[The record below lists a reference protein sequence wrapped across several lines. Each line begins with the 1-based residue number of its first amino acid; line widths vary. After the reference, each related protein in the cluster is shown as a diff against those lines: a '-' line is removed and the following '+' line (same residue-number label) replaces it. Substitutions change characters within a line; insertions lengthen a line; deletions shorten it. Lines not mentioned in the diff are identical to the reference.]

1 MTAKSSA
8 KYGDLGPTRGEECIG
23 GGAKHGASVV
33 RRWLER
39 PGMHLLPA
47 QSDGRPDAE
56 CNADSVESLA
66 GSAITPAGAEPSD
79 DRGDRWCDQQS
90 R

>member
-1 MTAKSSA
+1 MANRGGEHTGGAA
-8 KYGDLGPTRGEECIG
+8 KY
-23 GGAKHGASVV
+23 GASVV

-39 PGMHLLPA
+39 PTMHSPLA
-47 QSDGRPDAE
+47 QSDGRPNAE

-66 GSAITPAGAEPSD
+66 GSAITPAEPSD
-79 DRGDRWCDQQS
+79 GCGDRRCGQQS

>member
-1 MTAKSSA
+1 MH
-8 KYGDLGPTRGEECIG
+8 GRGSEVQRERGALPIG
-23 GGAKHGASVV
+23 AARIHS
-33 RRWLER
+33 
-39 PGMHLLPA
+39 PPA

-79 DRGDRWCDQQS
+79 GCGDRRCDQQS

>member
-1 MTAKSSA
+1 MRR
-8 KYGDLGPTRGEECIG
+8 RGCEVRCER
-23 GGAKHGASVV
+23 GALLTGAARIHS
-33 RRWLER
+33 
-39 PGMHLLPA
+39 PPA

-79 DRGDRWCDQQS
+79 DRDDRRCGQQS